1 MQISE
6 FLELFLQF
14 MSSGGF
20 VMWPL
25 FIANLFLWYGL
36 GYRFHTL
43 KRGKKVAV
51 RRLIEKHLSGEAKI
65 KGILDR
71 AIVDAL
77 HVSRDLKDHSY
88 LRRALDTTFFTF
100 ERELKAHSTLVKT
113 IVIVAPLT
121 GLLGTVV
128 GMIETFDSL
137 QSSALF
143 TQGGGIAAGI
153 SQALF
158 TTQFGLGVAIPGL
171 IIGRILD
178 RKQQSLIFELEQIK
192 DIVCTTQGEAHATT

>member
-1 MQISE
+1 MQPLE
-6 FLELFLQF
+6 YFELFLQF
-14 MSSGGF
+14 MNSGGY

-25 FIANLFLWYGL
+25 FIANLFLWYAL
-36 GYRFHTL
+36 GHRFHTL
-43 KRGKKVAV
+43 RRGKKVAV
-51 RRLIEKHLSGEAKI
+51 RRLVEKHLSGEAKT

-71 AIVDAL
+71 AILEAL
-77 HVSRDLKDHSY
+77 HVKKACWDHNY
-88 LRRALDTTFFTF
+88 LRSMLDTTFFNF
-100 ERELKAHSTLVKT
+100 ERELKAHGTLVKT

-121 GLLGTVV
+121 GLLGTVG

-143 TQGGGIAAGI
+143 KQGGGIAAGI

-178 RKQQSLIFELEQIK
+178 RKQQALIFELEQIK
-192 DIVCTTQGEAHATT
+192 DIVCTTQGATDATT

>member
-1 MQISE
+1 MQPME
-6 FLELFLQF
+6 YLELFLEF
-14 MSSGGF
+14 MNSGGY

-36 GYRFHTL
+36 GYRFHIL
-43 KRGKKVAV
+43 RRGKKVAV
-51 RRLIEKHLSGEAKI
+51 RRLVEKHINGEAKN

-71 AIVDAL
+71 AIIDAL
-77 HVSRDLKDHSY
+77 HVKSELRQGNYVRDY
-88 LRRALDTTFFTF
+88 LDRALFKYEEEVKQFS
-100 ERELKAHSTLVKT
+100 LLVKT

-137 QSSALF
+137 QSNALF

-171 IIGRILD
+171 IIGRMLD
-178 RKQQSLIFELEQIK
+178 RKQQSLLFEFEQIK
-192 DIVCTTQGEAHATT
+192 DVVCTTEGVTNATA